1 LNPLDQL
8 PIPLLEWYRDNARS
22 LPWREDAT
30 PYRVWVS
37 EIMLQQTR
45 VTAVLSYFSRFM
57 DALPTLEDLSA
68 LSEDQLLK
76 LWQGL
81 GYYSRARNLQ
91 KGARQVMNDFG
102 GVFPAD
108 YHDLLSL
115 AGVGE
120 YTAAAIASIAF
131 GAPYPAVDGN
141 LLRVVARLTADFD
154 DITTAAMKK
163 KVTKSLEEVIPLQA
177 PGAFNQAMMDLG
189 AMICLSNG
197 APLCARC
204 PLASFCMAHQSGQE
218 ALLPV
223 RTPKKARRI
232 EERDVFLL
240 VREGHVALRK
250 RPSKGLLAGLWEF
263 PCEAWTE
270 EESPMIPAGAPVGEL
285 IFRGTGRHI
294 FTHVEW
300 HMRAFV
306 LQAEDSSLPSGWVW
320 ASREEIADTYAI
332 PNAYAGFLPI
342 LDDYL

>member
-1 LNPLDQL
+1 MNPLDSL
-8 PIPLLEWYRDNARS
+8 PIPILEWYRDHARS
-22 LPWREDAT
+22 LPWREDTT

-45 VTAVLSYFSRFM
+45 VTAVLSYFARFM
-57 DALPTLEDLSA
+57 DALPTIEDLSA
-68 LSEDQLLK
+68 VSEDQLLK

-91 KGARQVMNDFG
+91 KGARQIMNDFG
-102 GVFPAD
+102 GVVPSD
-108 YHDLLSL
+108 YHALRSL

-131 GAPYPAVDGN
+131 GGAYPAVDGN

-154 DITTAAMKK
+154 DITTSAMKK
-163 KVTKSLEEVIPLQA
+163 KVTKSLAEVIPLHA
-177 PGAFNQAMMDLG
+177 PGGFNQAMMDLG
-189 AMICLSNG
+189 AMVCLPNG

-204 PLASFCMAHQSGQE
+204 PLSDFCMAHQSGQE

-223 RTPKKARRI
+223 RAPKKARRI
-232 EERDVFLL
+232 EERDVFLI
-240 VREGHVALRK
+240 VRAGRVALRK
-250 RPSKGLLAGLWEF
+250 RPAKGLLAGLWEF
-263 PCEAWTE
+263 PCEAWAGE
-270 EESPMIPAGAPVGEL
+270 EIPMIPQGAGEGAL
-285 IFRGTGRHI
+285 SFRGTGRHI

-306 LQAEDSSLPSGWVW
+306 LSVADATLPPCWVW
-320 ASREEIADTYAI
+320 ASREELADTYAI

>member
-1 LNPLDQL
+1 MNPLDQIT
-8 PIPLLEWYRDNARS
+8 IPLLEWYRDNART
-22 LPWREDAT
+22 LPWREDVT

-45 VTAVLSYFSRFM
+45 VTAVLGYFARFM
-57 DALPTLEDLSA
+57 DALPTVEDLSA
-68 LSEDQLLK
+68 VSEDQLLK

-91 KGARQVMNDFG
+91 KGAQKIMNDFG
-102 GVFPAD
+102 GVFPTD
-108 YHDLLSL
+108 YDALRTL

-131 GAPYPAVDGN
+131 GEPYPSVDGN

-189 AMICLSNG
+189 AMVCLPNG

-204 PLASFCMAHQSGQE
+204 PLSGFCMAHQSGQE

-232 EERDVFLL
+232 EERDVFLI
-240 VREGHVALRK
+240 VCERRVALRK
-250 RPSKGLLAGLWEF
+250 RPAMGLLARLWEF
-263 PCEAWTE
+263 PCEIATGE
-270 EESPMIPAGAPVGEL
+270 DTPILPTGAPMGEL

-306 LQAEDSSLPSGWVW
+306 LLVEDMTLPSGWVW
-320 ASREEIADTYAI
+320 ASRAELADIYAI

-342 LDDYL
+342 LDDYQ